1 MKTMIAYCGLNC
13 HECVAFL
20 ATRENDDN
28 QRSEV
33 ARLWSRQFQMR
44 LQPDD
49 INCDGCLSRTGR
61 SVPHCKSCEIR
72 ACALKNNMINCAHC
86 EQYLCE
92 TLNQFIKTMPEARQR
107 LDEIRK
113 TLSA

>member
-13 HECVAFL
+13 HQCDAYL

-28 QRSEV
+28 QRIEV
-33 ARLWSRQFQMR
+33 ARLWSGKFQMR
-44 LQPDD
+44 LKPGD

-61 SVPHCKSCEIR
+61 MVPFCKSCEIR
-72 ACALKNNMINCAHC
+72 ACALKNNVINCAHC
-86 EQYLCE
+86 DQYPCE
-92 TLNQFIKTMPEARQR
+92 TLHQFIKTMPKARQR
-107 LDEIRK
+107 LDAIRK

>member
-1 MKTMIAYCGLNC
+1 MIAYCGLNC

-28 QRSEV
+28 QRCEV
-33 ARLWSRQFQMR
+33 ARLWSKQFQMR

-72 ACALKNNMINCAHC
+72 ACALKNNRINCAHC

-92 TLNQFIKTMPEARQR
+92 TLHQFIKTVPEARQR

-113 TLSA
+113 TLFV